1 MPAFDSDLLFGPS
14 VLCFDWLDVCNAL
27 CFLAVGFRLN
37 IFPWL
42 PEMFYACF
50 KISSSPFPGARND
63 FFLTRRSKYW
73 LEISKAQERLKMSER
88 YHSSK
93 STQSLYMKLTAIFR
107 GWVFHILLLRDCDNW
122 KNFSKKKIPL
132 ESSNECSATLCPGTF
147 ERNHQGNSQQFRM
160 RRPNSPKN
168 FRTDKWV

>member
-1 MPAFDSDLLFGPS
+1 MARGGGGENRFCTVSSGCSRWQQMPAFASDLLFGPS
-14 VLCFDWLDVCNAL
+14 VLCCDWLDVCNAL

-50 KISSSPFPGARND
+50 QISSSPFLGARND

-73 LEISKAQERLKMSER
+73 LEISKAQERLKMSEL

-93 STQSLYMKLTAIFR
+93 STQSLYIKLTAIFR
-107 GWVFHILLLRDCDNW
+107 GWVFHILLLRDCDN
-122 KNFSKKKIPL
+122 
-132 ESSNECSATLCPGTF
+132 
-147 ERNHQGNSQQFRM
+147 
-160 RRPNSPKN
+160 
-168 FRTDKWV
+168 